1 MTRDRFVP
9 RHRDEITVDIGDPV
23 YVHIEA
29 EDGWCEGEQSHYL
42 LSAERVKV
50 MAGWNFD
57 GPGPIDNFLPA
68 STPKS
73 ALKLSPSIYCI
84 IIKEARAL
92 EL

>member
-29 EDGWCEGEQSHYL
+29 EDGWCEGEQSHTRYL

-50 MAGWNFD
+50 MAVWNFD

-68 STPKS
+68 STAKS

-84 IIKEARAL
+84 DIL
-92 EL
+92 

>member
-50 MAGWNFD
+50 MAVWNFD

-68 STPKS
+68 SY
-73 ALKLSPSIYCI
+73 ALKVSIYLLHRYI
-84 IIKEARAL
+84 MKEARAL